1 MYIDNLQKY
10 SRYPKWKQKQKG
22 KGLLQTKNNRFLV
35 EKKCFFFKKYIL
47 FRKLYVNYLD
57 NRKNKML

>member
-35 EKKCFFFKKYIL
+35 EKKCFFLKNTYYSENYI
-47 FRKLYVNYLD
+47 NYLD
-57 NRKNKML
+57 NRKNKMP